1 MHMKTRIKYDTNC
14 ADISAREWERLTR
27 NSTPFPERE
36 LRDMIRRDCP
46 AIARQLMIDR
56 PDLYNPY
63 GDLCAET
70 PTHYI
75 YVHSAIEYFFRKVK

>member
-1 MHMKTRIKYDTNC
+1 MKTRIKYDTNC
-14 ADISAREWERLTR
+14 ADISAREWDYLTR
-27 NSTPFPERE
+27 DSKPFPERE

-46 AIARQLMIDR
+46 AVARKLMIDR

-75 YVHSAIEYFFRKVK
+75 YVHSAIEYFFKKIK